1 MANGKKTGMNL
12 PNKLTVLRICMVPVF
27 IVVMMLP
34 ASVLDPIISGLF
46 GVALFI
52 AASVTDMLDGK
63 IARKFNMISNLG
75 KILDPMA
82 DKATQ
87 LALIIC
93 LLTTY
98 PQLLFMM
105 ILFLVKEF
113 FQLFAFVFNLR
124 KGKVLDGA
132 LFIGKVCTTVLFV
145 TLTVMILL
153 PNLSTTVSG
162 ILIGINCFFLLI
174 ALIEYVRAFFG
185 KHKKVKDF
193 EQET

>member
-1 MANGKKTGMNL
+1 MPISNWKKELLTI
-12 PNKLTVLRICMVPVF
+12 PNMLSIFRLVLIPVY
-27 IVVMMLP
+27 ITIYLGATEP
-34 ASVLDPIISGLF
+34 AHY
-46 GVALFI
+46 AI
-52 AASVTDMLDGK
+52 AAGILVISCLTDMLDGK

-153 PNLSTTVSG
+153 PNLSATVSG
-162 ILIGINCFFLLI
+162 LLIGINCFFLLI